1 MEDGLDQPLK
11 SEKPTVSGPPAQHDP
26 HNRHIQFH
34 SPRNRG
40 PAALD
45 TYVMIHVILAHTV
58 DSTRRAFTFIEVMVV
73 VLIVGILAAIV
84 VPQFGG
90 VSSDAKAAA
99 LQGAVGGV
107 RSSIAGYRARQV
119 IAGNTPFP
127 SLAQLTATGTVMQSA
142 MPPNPYS
149 SLATVQSVTAA
160 QANARTVLN
169 SATYGWNYYVDNTAN
184 PPTAIFYANS
194 PDTTTVSD
202 GSGGFRT
209 ANQL

>member
-1 MEDGLDQPLK
+1 MARSPPL
-11 SEKPTVSGPPAQHDP
+11 QHDP
-26 HNRHIQFH
+26 HNRYAQFH
-34 SPRNRG
+34 SRRNRTLT
-40 PAALD
+40 AHD
-45 TYVMIHVILAHTV
+45 TYDMIHAILANAA
-58 DSTRRAFTFIEVMVV
+58 DAARRAFTFIEVMVV

-84 VPQFGG
+84 IPQFGG
-90 VSSDAKAAA
+90 VSNDAKAAA

-127 SLAQLTATGTVMQSA
+127 TLAQLNATGTVMQSA
-142 MPPNPYS
+142 MPPNPYNN
-149 SLATVQSVTAA
+149 LATVQAVTAA

-169 SATYGWNYYVDNTAN
+169 PTTYGWNYYVDNTAN

-194 PDTTTVSD
+194 SDTTTVSN
-202 GSGGFRT
+202 GSGGFRN

>member
-1 MEDGLDQPLK
+1 MIPANVGAYD
-11 SEKPTVSGPPAQHDP
+11 PPHPHDP
-26 HNRHIQFH
+26 HNRRTQFH
-34 SPRNRG
+34 SRRNRT
-40 PAALD
+40 PAGHD
-45 TYVMIHVILAHTV
+45 TYDMIHAILA
-58 DSTRRAFTFIEVMVV
+58 STADASRRAFTFIEIMVV

-84 VPQFGG
+84 IPQFGG
-90 VSSDAKAAA
+90 VSNDAKAAA

-127 SLAQLTATGTVMQSA
+127 TLTQLNTAGTVMQSA

-149 SLATVQSVTAA
+149 NLATVQSVTAA

-169 SATYGWNYYVDNTAN
+169 PTAYGWNYYVDNSAN

-194 PDTTTVSD
+194 SDATTVSD
-202 GSGGFRT
+202 GSGGFRY

>member
-1 MEDGLDQPLK
+1 MNLDK
-11 SEKPTVSGPPAQHDP
+11 AGACGPPSQHDP
-26 HNRHIQFH
+26 HNPHTQFH

-40 PAALD
+40 PVALD
-45 TYVMIHVILAHTV
+45 TYDMLHAILAHSV
-58 DSTRRAFTFIEVMVV
+58 DSARRAFTFIEVMVV

-127 SLAQLTATGTVMQSA
+127 TLAQLNATGTVMQSA
-142 MPPNPYS
+142 MPPNPYN
-149 SLATVQSVTAA
+149 SLATVQSVSVA

-169 SATYGWNYYVDNTAN
+169 STTYGWNYYVDNAAN

-202 GSGGFRT
+202 GNGGFRT